1 MCYYI
6 AVFIYVFTIAAESTT
21 YFNGHI
27 VDLMYTTIMF
37 LVSYVPGLLSNLLF
51 VISQDA
57 FLKIWLSNTAFWSS
71 LVLRGIL
78 ALYIMQIYRKWSGDG
93 VSIIIGSVFG
103 LILGLLLGAPT
114 LFFLVPFT
122 GFAP

>member
-1 MCYYI
+1 MEFMSWFNLRKSPILAFI
-6 AVFIYVFTIAAESTT
+6 A
-21 YFNGHI
+21 
-27 VDLMYTTIMF
+27 MF